1 MIVFDQLNKNDPH
14 LRTVTWGVLIGLVI
28 LLGGLWWVQIISY
41 RHYAENQKAQSF
53 RTVRIPAI
61 RGKILDRHGV
71 PLAENQPSYN
81 VGLYLDELREPF
93 RREFA
98 RLRPRQANTNAPAFW
113 QRWLGLKPVKTPP
126 ARLSKS
132 QLKEL
137 TWQARYGVA
146 SNVVANLSATLQE
159 PFSLSADQFRRHYTN
174 QLPLPLPVFTG
185 LNPTQIARFQER
197 GNPPGV
203 DLDLQPSRVYP
214 GGTLAAHLLGYL
226 TSDNESSEGEESFFN
241 FRLPDYR
248 GRIGIEGA
256 YDPELRGRAGAK
268 SVLVNSLGYRQSE
281 TTWAEGEPG
290 RNVVLTIDLA
300 IQRAC
305 ENALQNTPMF
315 GYRVRGAVVV
325 LDPNN
330 GDLLAMVSAP
340 AFDPNKFIPKITHE
354 EYAKLTNE
362 ITRPQINRAMQ
373 ENFAPGSIFKIV
385 TALACI
391 EAGLNPEETFQ
402 NPGYIMVPGRH
413 RPFKDTAPPGEYN
426 FRRGFLRSSNHYF
439 ITNTLRYGA
448 QSLQNIV
455 KYGQRLHLGERTR
468 LLSGQETPGEFP
480 SLKKIQRGWTYGDT
494 ANFCIGQG
502 PISTTPLQM
511 ALMVAA
517 IANGGKVLWPRLVD
531 RIEPADPHSDESPVV
546 FPRKPVRDE
555 LGASPRALQLVR
567 DAMLADVEDE
577 KEGSGRAA
585 AVPGFRICGKTG
597 TAQVMNERNEKIDQT
612 TWFASYGPY
621 ESPRYVVIVMVE
633 SGASGGGT
641 CAPVA
646 REIYRQIQQL
656 ETSRTPVMARNP

>member
-1 MIVFDQLNKNDPH
+1 M
-14 LRTVTWGVLIGLVI
+14 
-28 LLGGLWWVQIISY
+28 
-41 RHYAENQKAQSF
+41 
-53 RTVRIPAI
+53 
-61 RGKILDRHGV
+61 
-71 PLAENQPSYN
+71 
-81 VGLYLDELREPF
+81 
-93 RREFA
+93 
-98 RLRPRQANTNAPAFW
+98 
-113 QRWLGLKPVKTPP
+113 
-126 ARLSKS
+126 
-132 QLKEL
+132 
-137 TWQARYGVA
+137 
-146 SNVVANLSATLQE
+146 ANLSATLQE

-385 TALACI
+385 T
-391 EAGLNPEETFQ
+391 
-402 NPGYIMVPGRH
+402 
-413 RPFKDTAPPGEYN
+413 
-426 FRRGFLRSSNHYF
+426 
-439 ITNTLRYGA
+439 
-448 QSLQNIV
+448 
-455 KYGQRLHLGERTR
+455 
-468 LLSGQETPGEFP
+468 
-480 SLKKIQRGWTYGDT
+480 
-494 ANFCIGQG
+494 
-502 PISTTPLQM
+502 
-511 ALMVAA
+511 
-517 IANGGKVLWPRLVD
+517 
-531 RIEPADPHSDESPVV
+531 
-546 FPRKPVRDE
+546 
-555 LGASPRALQLVR
+555 
-567 DAMLADVEDE
+567 
-577 KEGSGRAA
+577 
-585 AVPGFRICGKTG
+585 
-597 TAQVMNERNEKIDQT
+597 
-612 TWFASYGPY
+612 
-621 ESPRYVVIVMVE
+621 
-633 SGASGGGT
+633 
-641 CAPVA
+641 
-646 REIYRQIQQL
+646 
-656 ETSRTPVMARNP
+656 